1 VIKRETKP
9 ARAYEIMAQ
18 VLVYGDAVEL
28 ARLLSCSPELV
39 RAWCRPPATESEFT
53 ATGKFGPLDRLRT
66 LIAMIKDD
74 DGNAERAY
82 PVGQYIASL
91 LGGVFVPTPAPKS
104 SDDELIQRISTV
116 MRETAEAIELTR
128 ASWFDESPGK
138 ITKKQYAICT
148 SEIDEAIVSLV
159 QLRRWIDGHTSMR

>member
-1 VIKRETKP
+1 
-9 ARAYEIMAQ
+9 
-18 VLVYGDAVEL
+18 
-28 ARLLSCSPELV
+28 
-39 RAWCRPPATESEFT
+39 
-53 ATGKFGPLDRLRT
+53 
-66 LIAMIKDD
+66 
-74 DGNAERAY
+74 
-82 PVGQYIASL
+82 
-91 LGGVFVPTPAPKS
+91 
-104 SDDELIQRISTV
+104 